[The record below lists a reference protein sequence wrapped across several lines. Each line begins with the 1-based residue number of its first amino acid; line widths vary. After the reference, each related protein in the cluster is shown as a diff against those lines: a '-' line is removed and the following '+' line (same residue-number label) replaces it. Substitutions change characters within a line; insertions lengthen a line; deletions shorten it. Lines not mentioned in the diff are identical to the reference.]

1 MSLVTSSQSASLVA
15 SNMKDQLSKLQE
27 LLISRLIA
35 DFGDE
40 AKCTPGFYTVVRGIL
55 SDHKDQV
62 NKIPSESIE
71 AVELAMKNAA
81 PFKMNKAAY

>member
-1 MSLVTSSQSASLVA
+1 
-15 SNMKDQLSKLQE
+15 MKEHLNKLQE
-27 LLISRLIA
+27 LLIARLIA

-71 AVELAMKNAA
+71 AVEQAMKNAA
-81 PFKMNKAAY
+81 PFKMKKATY